1 MRLSHMDIS
10 AVLVS
15 IEFWF
20 GVATALALE
29 DLSRRALRARLGVT
43 DDSDDES
50 DGN

>member
-1 MRLSHMDIS
+1 MDIS

-29 DLSRRALRARLGVT
+29 DLSRRALRARLGMV
-43 DDSDDES
+43 DDDNDDES